1 MDDLKTK
8 AAAPIPPVGA
18 GGEQPVQK
26 TTGLSI
32 AEDLAENN
40 PSEQTLEEKL
50 RLMQRMSDPA
60 YLHTVSMSELYETVY
75 QSRPPVIDGLLYSG
89 TYLFAGAPKVGKSFL
104 MAQLAY
110 HVSTGLPLWGYT
122 VHKGMVLY
130 LALEDDHRRLQGRL
144 YRMFGMDGTDNL
156 RFAIY
161 AKQLGV
167 GLEEQLKKFVQE
179 HPDTKLIIIDTLQKV
194 REAGGEKYSYAND
207 YEVVGKLKRL
217 ADDCGICLLLVH
229 HTRKQQADDKFDMIS
244 GTNGLLGAADGAFLL
259 QKEKRTDGSA
269 ILDVAGRDQQ
279 EQRLYLTK
287 DRDRLVWELER
298 TETELWVEP
307 PDPVLE
313 AIAAFVTTDK
323 PTWSGNATELVTA
336 LGVDLKPNTLTM
348 RLNVNAGRLLNEHG
362 IRYENSRSHA
372 GRKITLA
379 LTPPQASR
387 TKFRRGAGC
396 PFQRAALLGEATAI
410 AGGKA
415 PSPPRRAHG
424 ILQPAGM
431 KVS

>member
-8 AAAPIPPVGA
+8 AAVPIPPVGA

-32 AEDLAENN
+32 AEDLTENN
-40 PSEQTLEEKL
+40 PLEQTLEEKL
-50 RLMQRMSDPA
+50 RLMQQMSDPA
-60 YLHTVSMSELYETVY
+60 YLYTVSMSELYETVY
-75 QSRPPVIDGLLYSG
+75 QSRPPVIDGLLYFG

-110 HVSTGLPLWGYT
+110 HVSTGLSLWGYT
-122 VHKGMVLY
+122 VHKGTVLY

-167 GLEEQLKKFVQE
+167 GLEEQLKKFVRE

-194 REAGGEKYSYAND
+194 REAGGDKYSYAND

-298 TETELWVEP
+298 TETELWIEP

-313 AIAAFVTTDK
+313 AIAALVTTDK
-323 PTWSGNATELVTA
+323 PTWSGTATELVTA
-336 LGVDLKPNTLTM
+336 LDVDLKPNTLTM

-379 LTPPQASR
+379 LTPPQA
-387 TKFRRGAGC
+387 
-396 PFQRAALLGEATAI
+396 
-410 AGGKA
+410 
-415 PSPPRRAHG
+415 
-424 ILQPAGM
+424 
-431 KVS
+431 

>member
-1 MDDLKTK
+1 MDELKTK
-8 AAAPIPPVGA
+8 AAVPIPPVGA

-32 AEDLAENN
+32 AEDLTENN
-40 PSEQTLEEKL
+40 PLEQTLEEKL

-60 YLHTVSMSELYETVY
+60 YLYTVSMSELYETVY
-75 QSRPPVIDGLLYSG
+75 QSRPPVIDGLLYFG

-110 HVSTGLPLWGYT
+110 HVSTGLSLWGYT
-122 VHKGMVLY
+122 VHKGTVLY

-167 GLEEQLKKFVQE
+167 GLEEQLKKFVRE

-194 REAGGEKYSYAND
+194 REAGGDKYSYAND
-207 YEVVGKLKRL
+207 YEAVGKLKRL

-229 HTRKQQADDKFDMIS
+229 HTRKQQAGDKFDMIS

-298 TETELWVEP
+298 TETELWIEP

-313 AIAAFVTTDK
+313 AIAALVTTDK
-323 PTWSGNATELVTA
+323 PTWSGTATELVTA
-336 LGVDLKPNTLTM
+336 LDVDLKPNTLTM

-362 IRYENSRSHA
+362 IRYESSRSHA

-379 LTPPQASR
+379 LMPPQA
-387 TKFRRGAGC
+387 
-396 PFQRAALLGEATAI
+396 
-410 AGGKA
+410 
-415 PSPPRRAHG
+415 
-424 ILQPAGM
+424 
-431 KVS
+431 

>member
-8 AAAPIPPVGA
+8 AAVPIPPVGA

-32 AEDLAENN
+32 AEDLTENN
-40 PSEQTLEEKL
+40 PLEQTLEEKL
-50 RLMQRMSDPA
+50 RLMQQMSDPA
-60 YLHTVSMSELYETVY
+60 YLYTVSMSELYETVY
-75 QSRPPVIDGLLYSG
+75 QSRPPVIDGLLYFG

-110 HVSTGLPLWGYT
+110 HVSTGLSLWGYT
-122 VHKGMVLY
+122 VHKGTVLY

-167 GLEEQLKKFVQE
+167 GLEEQLKKFVRE

-194 REAGGEKYSYAND
+194 REAGGDKYSYAND

-313 AIAAFVTTDK
+313 AIAALVTTDK
-323 PTWSGNATELVTA
+323 PTWSGTATELVTA
-336 LGVDLKPNTLTM
+336 LDVDLKPNTLTM

-372 GRKITLA
+372 GRKITLK
-379 LTPPQASR
+379 LISPQA
-387 TKFRRGAGC
+387 
-396 PFQRAALLGEATAI
+396 
-410 AGGKA
+410 
-415 PSPPRRAHG
+415 
-424 ILQPAGM
+424 
-431 KVS
+431 

>member
-1 MDDLKTK
+1 MDELKTK
-8 AAAPIPPVGA
+8 AAVPIPPVGA

-32 AEDLAENN
+32 AEDLTENN
-40 PSEQTLEEKL
+40 PPEQTLEEKL

-60 YLHTVSMSELYETVY
+60 YLYTVSMSELYETVY
-75 QSRPPVIDGLLYSG
+75 QSRPPVIDGLLYFG

-110 HVSTGLPLWGYT
+110 HVSTGLSLWGYT
-122 VHKGMVLY
+122 VHKGTVLY

-167 GLEEQLKKFVQE
+167 GLEEQLKKFVRE

-194 REAGGEKYSYAND
+194 REAGGDKYSYAND

-298 TETELWVEP
+298 TETELWIEP

-313 AIAAFVTTDK
+313 AIAALVTTDK
-323 PTWSGNATELVTA
+323 PTWSGTATELVTA
-336 LGVDLKPNTLTM
+336 LDVDLKPNTLTM

-362 IRYENSRSHA
+362 IRYESSRSHA

-379 LTPPQASR
+379 LMPPQA
-387 TKFRRGAGC
+387 
-396 PFQRAALLGEATAI
+396 
-410 AGGKA
+410 
-415 PSPPRRAHG
+415 
-424 ILQPAGM
+424 
-431 KVS
+431 